1 MMIGCER
8 CDVHDSGKEGMC
20 VCVRVLLPGVGLVV
34 PPKVLVRA
42 PAMAVVV
49 VLSPTAT
56 IVAAATAEGSLFGL
70 G

>member
-1 MMIGCER
+1 MRAC
-8 CDVHDSGKEGMC
+8 
-20 VCVRVLLPGVGLVV
+20 VLLPGVGLVV

-49 VLSPTAT
+49 VLSPTAKE
-56 IVAAATAEGSLFGL
+56 VAAATAEGSLFGL